1 MDCRQPLNGAK
12 TKCSNNNCK
21 NLGLNHCGACKVVY
35 YCSSSCQR
43 ENWKFHKKNCGKN
56 YDPIKG
62 MDTFVEESIHR
73 SIALET
79 ECKAEEAID
88 LLKSTLVTVIAQL
101 NHGIEPPMGQN
112 QFVDNHAYNIKVRI
126 RDMCMHIP
134 SRIPEAYLNAEIV
147 RRLID
152 AMAPTDSCEKFEQL
166 AEAERS
172 LATVFVLKLDLQ
184 KAEEHGL
191 KSLVFAR
198 QIKKG
203 VMHTTELSRCLKTFA
218 EIRSQQRKCLQ
229 AITLSEEAYILLSE
243 AYGPVH
249 PQVQNAASD
258 LIELHSRNGEFEN
271 ADRYARINY
280 ESIIDPN
287 NGYDMD
293 SLGAAQAME
302 LLARLWW
309 LNNGEEGQEV
319 SETSGAEAESLTR
332 QAITIVE
339 KLYGMKS
346 VQLPKFYKSLCFVQ
360 MKRGLFTE
368 EVRGILQRV
377 LVLYMGFDGGMGNV
391 TQQGYFLLGS
401 FCKRLAL
408 SLEITDPRR
417 KAEFKKACAYHLKA
431 LECYPTPESQK
442 STDEL
447 NVIKN
452 LLKQDE
458 KERLPIK

>member
-1 MDCRQPLNGAK
+1 MNSQHPVNGARI
-12 TKCSNNNCK
+12 KCHNNNCG
-21 NLGLNHCGACKVVY
+21 NLGLNHCGACGVVY

-43 ENWKFHKKNCGKN
+43 ENWKLHKKTCGKITSPVN
-56 YDPIKG
+56 NLE
-62 MDTFVEESIHR
+62 TLVEEAIHR
-73 SIALET
+73 ATTLET
-79 ECKAEEAID
+79 ENKGEEAIE
-88 LLKSTLVTVIAQL
+88 LLKDTQVTVLNQL
-101 NHGIEPPMGQN
+101 NNGKEPPIGQN
-112 QFVDNHAYNIKVRI
+112 DIIDNHMYNIKMRI
-126 RDMCMHIP
+126 RDLCMHIP
-134 SRIPEAYLNAEIV
+134 SRIPEAYSNAEIV

-152 AMAPTDSCEKFEQL
+152 VMTPASNCEKFEQL

-172 LATVFVLKLDLQ
+172 LATVFVLKLELL
-184 KAEEHGL
+184 KSEEHGL
-191 KSLVFAR
+191 RSLVYAR

-218 EIRSQQRKCLQ
+218 EIRSQQRRCLE
-229 AITLSEEAYILLSE
+229 AITYSEEAYILLSE

-287 NGYDMD
+287 NGYDVN

-309 LNNGEEGQEV
+309 LNNGETGQEV
-319 SETSGAEAESLTR
+319 SETSGSEAESLMR
-332 QAITIVE
+332 QAINIVE
-339 KLYGMKS
+339 KTHGMKS

-360 MKRGLFTE
+360 MKRGLYTE
-368 EVRGILQRV
+368 EVRGLLQRV

-391 TQQGYFLLGS
+391 TQQGNYLLGN
-401 FCKRLAL
+401 FCKSLAL
-408 SLEITDPRR
+408 SLELSDPRR

-431 LECYPTPESQK
+431 LECFPTAESQK

-447 NVIKN
+447 QLIKN
-452 LLKQDE
+452 LLKEDE
-458 KERLPIK
+458 KQRLRVK